1 MTTQI
6 PAQLPYIQ
14 NFETANDL
22 GLLNGTQTNKWF
34 YGSATGNTGKS
45 IYITNDN
52 GVTNH
57 ILLCSKCSTGVQ
69 DIEIPA
75 GTSLATFS
83 FDWKAQGESYYDYLK
98 VWLVPS
104 TLCLHS
110 DYNCNTNRNTRKS
123 SGRTV

>member
-22 GLLNGTQTNKWF
+22 GLLNGTQPNKWF

-52 GVTNH
+52 GVTNAYT
-57 ILLCSKCSTGVQ
+57 LLLQQPLYRPIGIFKFQQEPALPLSLLTG
-69 DIEIPA
+69 
-75 GTSLATFS
+75 
-83 FDWKAQGESYYDYLK
+83 KHK
-98 VWLVPS
+98 VKVVM
-104 TLCLHS
+104 TI
-110 DYNCNTNRNTRKS
+110 
-123 SGRTV
+123 

>member
-22 GLLNGTQTNKWF
+22 GLLNGTQPNKWF

-52 GVTNH
+52 GVTNAYN
-57 ILLCSKCSTGVQ
+57 CFCCKCVQ
-69 DIEIPA
+69 AYRDIQIPA
-75 GTSLATFS
+75 GTSLATF
-83 FDWKAQGESYYDYLK
+83 F
-98 VWLVPS
+98 
-104 TLCLHS
+104 
-110 DYNCNTNRNTRKS
+110 
-123 SGRTV
+123 